1 MTTEGLEEYVI
12 VKQSE
17 YILSQWGV
25 YGCMYLIVSKR
36 GAIKLL
42 FT

>member
-1 MTTEGLEEYVI
+1 MTTEGLEGYVI

-17 YILSQWGV
+17 YILSEWGV
-25 YGCMYLIVSKR
+25 YGCKYLFVSKW